1 MKKQLFRNSK
11 GGRINREKTI
21 SFFFNG
27 QKLNG
32 YEGDTVASALIAN
45 GIHLTSRSFKY
56 HRPRGIFSSG
66 PEEPNAYL
74 QIKSRNFEEP
84 NVAASLIEIFNGLEV
99 KSSNCWP
106 SVNFDLGA
114 INNILSPIFIAGF
127 YYKTFMHPRRMWPF
141 YEKLIRK
148 MAGVGTIPTE
158 HDVEKYEE
166 FNTHVD
172 VLIVGG
178 GPSGLMAALVASRNG
193 LKVLLAES
201 NKDFGGMLLI
211 DKDQEI
217 AGKLPQEWIKET
229 LKELN
234 ENNRVRILNRTSIFG
249 YYDHNL
255 LLGLEKC
262 NDHLPIEKRKGCGQ
276 RLWQIRAKQVII
288 ATGTHERSLVFA
300 NNDRPGIMLASAART
315 YVNKFAAR
323 PGNNSVIFTNNDSAY
338 FAAEDLL
345 KNGVN
350 VIAIVD
356 TRNKKSQIAENLNNK
371 GVEIILNSAVFDVKG
386 TKHIS
391 GVLISKFNPHLE
403 KLNSSEKF
411 RNIDCDLLCVSGGW
425 NPVIHL
431 HSQSGG
437 KLKYNEEYACLVPKS
452 SFQKSQVIG
461 SANGSFTLQN
471 CLNEGLQS
479 VKNILKELGKTEEI
493 NLSSPKCS
501 TKQDKIAIMPVWN
514 IPSKNIRSKK
524 FIDYFND
531 VTAKDVSLAVQEG
544 YVSVEHFKRYTTTGM
559 GIDQGKTGNI
569 NALALLAKET
579 GSSITNV
586 GTTTYRPPFTP
597 ITFGALSGG
606 RVENLYKPLR
616 CTSIHSWHESNGAVF
631 EDFGL
636 WRRPQYYSQHGNSM
650 QEAVA
655 NEVNNVRN
663 NIGIIDIS
671 TLGKIHLRGPDVAE
685 FLNRIY
691 INKWNKL
698 SIGKC
703 RYGVMLKEDG
713 MVFDDGVTSRIS
725 EFDYHMTTTTGGAA
739 GVYNWM
745 NDLLQTDWPE
755 LRIHMVSVTT
765 QWAGVAVAGP
775 NARKLLQKVF
785 TDIDLTK
792 ENFPF
797 MSFTQGQISGIP
809 IRIFSVSF
817 TGELSY
823 EINVPSRYG
832 IYLWELLIEKG
843 KEFEIK
849 PFGVESMSTMRLEK
863 GHFII
868 GQDTDGTIS
877 PHDLGLNWLV
887 KEDKEQFLGKR
898 ALQLVEMTRDD
909 RHQFIGLISENNK
922 DVLPEGGQIL
932 KEKSNKRPLAVDG
945 LVTSSCISSTLE
957 QSIALGVL
965 KNGRKR
971 IGEKLHVYSL
981 GSFYNAT
988 VCNPHFYDA
997 ESKNVNQ

>member
-1 MKKQLFRNSK
+1 MKKQNYRNSE
-11 GGRINREKTI
+11 GGQIDRENII
-21 SFFFNG
+21 SFTFNG

-32 YEGDTVASALIAN
+32 YEGDTLASALIAN

-66 PEEPNAYL
+66 AEEPNAYL
-74 QIKSRNFEEP
+74 QISADKFEEP
-84 NVAASLIEIFNGLEV
+84 NVAAPLIEIFNGLEV

-127 YYKTFMHPRRMWPF
+127 YYKTFMYPRWMWPF
-141 YEKLIRK
+141 YEKFIRK
-148 MAGVGTIPTE
+148 IAGVGTTPLE
-158 HDVEKYEE
+158 NDPEKYEE
-166 FNTHVD
+166 HNTHVD
-172 VLIVGG
+172 LLIVGG

-193 LKVLLAES
+193 LKVLLADA
-201 NKDFGGMLLI
+201 NKDLGGMLLS
-211 DKDQEI
+211 DNDQKIE
-217 AGKLPQEWIKET
+217 GKSSRDWISHT
-229 LKELN
+229 LIELN
-234 ENNRVRILNRTSIFG
+234 ENSKVRILNRTSIFG
-249 YYDHNL
+249 YYDHNF

-262 NDHLPIEKRKGCGQ
+262 NDHLPIEKRHGCGQ
-276 RLWQIRAKQVII
+276 RLWQIRAKQVVI
-288 ATGTHERSLVFA
+288 ATGAHERSLVFA

-323 PGNNSVIFTNNDSAY
+323 PGKNCIIFTNNDSAY
-338 FAAEDLL
+338 YAADDLL

-350 VIAIVD
+350 VISIVD
-356 TRNKKSQIAENLNNK
+356 TRKKNAAIADSLSKK
-371 GVEIILNSAVFDVKG
+371 GVEIINSSVIVDVKG
-386 TKHIS
+386 SKHVS
-391 GVLISKFNPHLE
+391 GVMISKFDPNIDE
-403 KLNSSEKF
+403 LNSNEKI
-411 RNIDCDLLCVSGGW
+411 RNVDCDLLCVSGGW

-437 KLKYNEEYACLVPKS
+437 TLKYNETYGCLVPKS
-452 SFQKSQVIG
+452 SVQKSQVIG

-471 CLNEGLQS
+471 CLQEGYQS
-479 VKNILKELGKTEEI
+479 IISILRELRKTEIKFSLPSCLEKP
-493 NLSSPKCS
+493 ND
-501 TKQDKIAIMPVWN
+501 TAMMPIWN
-514 IPSKNIRSKK
+514 VPSKDLRSKK

-531 VTAKDVSLAVQEG
+531 VTAKDVYLSVQEG

-569 NALALLAKET
+569 NGLALLAKGT
-579 GSSITNV
+579 GSSIAEV
-586 GTTTYRPPFTP
+586 GTTTYRPPFIP
-597 ITFGALSGG
+597 VTFGALSGG

-616 CTSIHSWHESNGAVF
+616 CTPMHAWHESNTAVF

-636 WRRPQYYSQHGNSM
+636 WRRPQYYSQNGKTM
-650 QEAVA
+650 QEAIEK
-655 NEVNNVRN
+655 EVNNVRN
-663 NIGIIDIS
+663 NVGMIDIS

-691 INKWNKL
+691 TNKWSKL
-698 SIGKC
+698 PIGKC

-713 MVFDDGVTSRIS
+713 MLFDDGVTSRIS
-725 EFDYHMTTTTGGAA
+725 ELEYHMTTTTGGATA
-739 GVYNWM
+739 VYNWM
-745 NDLLQTDWPE
+745 NDLLQTDWPG
-755 LRIHMVSVTT
+755 LRVHMVSVTT
-765 QWAGVAVAGP
+765 QWAGIAVAGP
-775 NARKLLQKVF
+775 NARKIMQKVF

-797 MSFTQGQISGIP
+797 MSFSEGQISGIP
-809 IRIFSVSF
+809 VRIFSVSF

-832 IYLWELLIEKG
+832 MFLWKLLIEKG
-843 KEFEIK
+843 KEFKIK

-868 GQDTDGTIS
+868 GQDTDGTVS
-877 PHDLGLNWLV
+877 PHDLGLHWLV

-898 ALQLVEMTRDD
+898 ALQLAEMTRND
-909 RHQFIGLISENNK
+909 RNQFVGLISENNNEI
-922 DVLPEGGQIL
+922 LQEGGQIL
-932 KEKSNKRPLAVDG
+932 REKSNARPLTVDG
-945 LVTSSCISSTLE
+945 LVTSSCISPTLGK
-957 QSIALGVL
+957 SIALGVL

-981 GSFYNAT
+981 GHFYNAE
-988 VCNPHFYDA
+988 VCEPHFYDV